1 MKEWDADGG
10 CVSHSS
16 SGSPMVCY
24 RDTSNAS
31 FRVVDECERA
41 AIDFRRLGA
50 AYFDEPEPR
59 LAILGPPAVTRLMV
73 ELWRADP
80 QMRSRF
86 DLANPLHRRCFALWL
101 GQEGKSLGLDQCSIA
116 AALALIQRGTSL
128 LCPAPHWP
136 PQASHTRSPSHGG
149 LDYWLAQTIAEP
161 AGIPMPRALAL
172 LWELRQDVRLHFAN
186 RTRPEICDYIGWC
199 LTQGVRDG
207 CVAVDLIE
215 PALASFLDMPDPEL
229 DQEADRLPA
238 TRLVP
243 RIAPLYDGPHP
254 DISPQIPHTR
264 QPRFCVAARAC
275 GLLSR

>member
-1 MKEWDADGG
+1 MER
-10 CVSHSS
+10 
-16 SGSPMVCY
+16 Y
-24 RDTSNAS
+24 RQ
-31 FRVVDECERA
+31 RVVDEGERA
-41 AIDFRRLGA
+41 GIDFGRLGD
-50 AYFDEPEPR
+50 AYFDEPEAR
-59 LAILGPPAVTRLMV
+59 LAILGRPAVRRLMV

-128 LCPAPHWP
+128 LRPAPHWP

-161 AGIPMPRALAL
+161 TGIPMPRALAL

-199 LTQGVRDG
+199 PTPGGPDACPPVHLLQ
-207 CVAVDLIE
+207 
-215 PALASFLDMPDPEL
+215 PPFAS
-229 DQEADRLPA
+229 LP
-238 TRLVP
+238 
-243 RIAPLYDGPHP
+243 H
-254 DISPQIPHTR
+254 
-264 QPRFCVAARAC
+264 
-275 GLLSR
+275 